1 MKTLTELLASVDMN
15 FDTWNEAGGLI
26 GMIFAA
32 LFILIGT
39 FQWHLK
45 AQDKE
50 HTETVKEILKD
61 EREERR
67 LDRVE
72 HRLAYEKL
80 SEAIYKLS
88 KSLNR
93 SEHI

>member
-1 MKTLTELLASVDMN
+1 MIALTYLANVQLDFN
-15 FDTWNEAGGLI
+15 TWNEAGGLL

-50 HTETVKEILKD
+50 HTQTVKEILKD
-61 EREERR
+61 EREDRR
-67 LDRVE
+67 LARVE
-72 HRLAYEKL
+72 HTASYEKL
-80 SEAIYKLS
+80 SDVIYKLS

-93 SEHI
+93 REGD

>member
-1 MKTLTELLASVDMN
+1 MIALTFLATSQLN
-15 FDTWNEAGGLI
+15 LETWNEAGGLL

-50 HTETVKEILKD
+50 HTQTVKEILKD
-61 EREERR
+61 PVGPERKLLVQETHLDLR
-67 LDRVE
+67 LV
-72 HRLAYEKL
+72 KFM
-80 SEAIYKLS
+80 
-88 KSLNR
+88 SL
-93 SEHI
+93 IWGILF

>member
-1 MKTLTELLASVDMN
+1 MIVLTQLANVQLDL
-15 FDTWNEAGGLI
+15 DTWNEAGGLL

-50 HTETVKEILKD
+50 HTQTVKEILKD
-61 EREERR
+61 EREDRR
-67 LDRVE
+67 LA
-72 HRLAYEKL
+72 RLENNASYEKL
-80 SEAIYKLS
+80 SEVIYKLS

-93 SEHI
+93 REGE

>member
-1 MKTLTELLASVDMN
+1 MIALTFLATSQLN
-15 FDTWNEAGGLI
+15 LATWNEAGGLL

-45 AQDKE
+45 AQDKD
-50 HTETVKEILKD
+50 HTQTVKEILKD
-61 EREERR
+61 EREDRR
-67 LDRVE
+67 LARVE
-72 HRLAYEKL
+72 NNASYEKL
-80 SEAIYKLS
+80 SEVIYKLS

-93 SEHI
+93 REGD

>member
-1 MKTLTELLASVDMN
+1 MIALTFLATSQFN
-15 FDTWNEAGGLI
+15 LQTWNEAGGLL

-50 HTETVKEILKD
+50 HTQTVKEILKD
-61 EREERR
+61 EREDRR
-67 LDRVE
+67 LARVE
-72 HRLAYEKL
+72 NNASYEKL
-80 SEAIYKLS
+80 SEVIYKLS

-93 SEHI
+93 RDGE

>member
-1 MKTLTELLASVDMN
+1 MIALTQLANVQLDL
-15 FDTWNEAGGLI
+15 DTWNEAGGLL

-50 HTETVKEILKD
+50 HTQTVKEILKD
-61 EREERR
+61 EREDRR
-67 LDRVE
+67 LA
-72 HRLAYEKL
+72 RLENNASYEKL
-80 SEAIYKLS
+80 SEVIYKLS

-93 SEHI
+93 REGE